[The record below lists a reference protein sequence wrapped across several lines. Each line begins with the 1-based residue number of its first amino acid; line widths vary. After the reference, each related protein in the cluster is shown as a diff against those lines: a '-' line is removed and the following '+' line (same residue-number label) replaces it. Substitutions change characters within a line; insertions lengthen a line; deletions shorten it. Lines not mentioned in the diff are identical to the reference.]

1 MRILLI
7 LHKNVLLRYL
17 YFRTLFLI
25 IIVGQT
31 IWGQSENVYLKIQG
45 DNLKES
51 RLIDSLS
58 YKQRF
63 NDFMSLQ
70 KELNDTHKK
79 LQYIGYI
86 ESEVSKPTKI
96 NDSTFLSKIHLR
108 KKFYTIYIYHQKELV
123 SSNLFQSML
132 TQHGDNY
139 FVTTLSNLESVLNR
153 INSDLANEGAPFTTV
168 TLENIQKK
176 DSVNLQANLVID
188 TKSRRNVNDVIIK
201 GYSKFPRSFIK
212 YFLKIKEEQSFNLEQ
227 LNKKTKKLD
236 NLIFANQT
244 KPPEVL
250 FTKDSTTVYL
260 YLEKTKSNTF
270 DGFLGFG
277 TNEISKKI
285 EFDGYLNLSLTNNL
299 NFGEQFKLLYKSDE
313 NSQKTFDLRLSMP
326 YVLGTPI
333 GTEFDLNIFKKDT
346 SFTTVSQNLKL
357 YYQINSKHKIAA
369 GVRSIVSNNLLANSE
384 ELMLNDYNTT
394 YYDLTYHFKKFN
406 SNDFLFP
413 NNFEISTSAGFGQR
427 ETTNESIAQVELK
440 INISK
445 IFNLDNKNSL
455 YVKSNYQTL
464 QSNNYFTNE
473 LFRFGGINS
482 IRGFEENSIQA
493 NELGYV
499 NLEYRYRLNTNF
511 YVNTITDAA
520 YYENNAINIQDKL
533 FGFGIGFGI
542 VTKAGLLKFIYANGK
557 KEKQNF
563 NLNSSK
569 IHLSLSTVF

>member
-1 MRILLI
+1 MVFLLI

-31 IWGQSENVYLKIQG
+31 TWGQSQNVYLKIQG
-45 DNLKES
+45 ENMKES
-51 RLIDSLS
+51 HLIDSLS

-70 KELNDTHKK
+70 KELTDTHKK

-108 KKFYTIYIYHQKELV
+108 KKFYTIYINHEKELV
-123 SSNLFQSML
+123 SSDLLQSIS
-132 TQHGDNY
+132 TQYDDTY
-139 FVTTLSNLESVLNR
+139 FVIPLSKLESVLNQL
-153 INSDLANEGAPFTTV
+153 NSNLANKGAPFTTV

-176 DSVNLQANLVID
+176 DSVNLQANLIIGSKD
-188 TKSRRNVNDVIIK
+188 RRNINNVVIK
-201 GYSKFPRSFIK
+201 GYSKFPRSFVK
-212 YFLKIKEEQSFNLEQ
+212 YFLKIEAAQSFSLNQ
-227 LNKKTKKLD
+227 LKKKTKKLD
-236 NLIFANQT
+236 NLLFANQI

-277 TNEISKKI
+277 NNEISKKI
-285 EFDGYLNLSLTNNL
+285 VFDGYLNLNLTNNL

-313 NSQKTFDLRLSMP
+313 NSQKTFDLKLSMP
-326 YVLGTPI
+326 YLLGTPI
-333 GTEFDLNIFKKDT
+333 GTEFDLNIFKKDS
-346 SFTTVSQNLKL
+346 SFTTASQNLKIF
-357 YYQINSKHKIAA
+357 YQINSKHKIAA
-369 GVRSIVSNNLLANSE
+369 GVRSIASNNLLANSG
-384 ELMLNDYNTT
+384 ELMLNDYNTF
-394 YYDLTYHFKKFN
+394 YYDLTYHYKKFN
-406 SNDFLFP
+406 SYDFLFP
-413 NNFEISTSAGFGQR
+413 NNFEILTSAGIGQR
-427 ETTNESIAQVELK
+427 KTTNQNINQVELK
-440 INISK
+440 FNVSK

-455 YVKSNYQTL
+455 YVNSNYQAL
-464 QSNNYFTNE
+464 LSNNYFTNE

-482 IRGFEENSIQA
+482 IRGFEENSIEA
-493 NELGYV
+493 NALGYV
-499 NLEYRYRLNTNF
+499 NLEYRYRLNRNI

-520 YYENNAINIQDKL
+520 YYENKVIEIKDKL

-542 VTKAGLLKFIYANGK
+542 VTKAGLLRFIYANGK
-557 KEKQNF
+557 KENQNF
-563 NLNSSK
+563 NLNNSK
-569 IHLSLSTVF
+569 IHLSLSTIF

>member
-1 MRILLI
+1 MVFLLI

-31 IWGQSENVYLKIQG
+31 TWGQSQNVYLKIQG
-45 DNLKES
+45 ENMKES
-51 RLIDSLS
+51 HLIDSLS

-70 KELNDTHKK
+70 KELTDTHKK

-108 KKFYTIYIYHQKELV
+108 KKFYTIYINHEKELV
-123 SSNLFQSML
+123 SSDLLQSIS
-132 TQHGDNY
+132 TQYDDTY
-139 FVTTLSNLESVLNR
+139 FVIPLSKLESVLNQL
-153 INSDLANEGAPFTTV
+153 NSNLANKGAPFTTV

-176 DSVNLQANLVID
+176 DSVNLQANLIIGSKD
-188 TKSRRNVNDVIIK
+188 RRNINNVVIK
-201 GYSKFPRSFIK
+201 GYSKFPRSFVK
-212 YFLKIKEEQSFNLEQ
+212 YFLKIEAAQSFSLNQ
-227 LNKKTKKLD
+227 LKKKTKKLD
-236 NLIFANQT
+236 NLLFANQI

-277 TNEISKKI
+277 NNEISKKI
-285 EFDGYLNLSLTNNL
+285 VFDGYLNLNLTNNL

-313 NSQKTFDLRLSMP
+313 NSQKTFDLKLSMP
-326 YVLGTPI
+326 YLLGTPI
-333 GTEFDLNIFKKDT
+333 GTEFDLNIFKKDS
-346 SFTTVSQNLKL
+346 SFTTASQNLKIF
-357 YYQINSKHKIAA
+357 YQINSKHKIAA
-369 GVRSIVSNNLLANSE
+369 GVRSIASNNLLANSG
-384 ELMLNDYNTT
+384 ELMLNDYNTF
-394 YYDLTYHFKKFN
+394 YYDLTYHYKKFN
-406 SNDFLFP
+406 SYDFLFP
-413 NNFEISTSAGFGQR
+413 NNFEILTSAGIGQR
-427 ETTNESIAQVELK
+427 KTTNQNINQVELK
-440 INISK
+440 FNVSK

-455 YVKSNYQTL
+455 YVNSNYQAL
-464 QSNNYFTNE
+464 LSNNYFTNE
-473 LFRFGGINS
+473 LFRIGGINS
-482 IRGFEENSIQA
+482 IRGFEENSIEA

-499 NLEYRYRLNTNF
+499 NLEYRYRLNRNI

-520 YYENNAINIQDKL
+520 YYENKVIEIKDKL

-542 VTKAGLLKFIYANGK
+542 VTKAGLLRFIYANGK
-557 KEKQNF
+557 KENQNF
-563 NLNSSK
+563 NLNNSK
-569 IHLSLSTVF
+569 IHLSLSTIF